1 MYTTYRLQRSAQ
13 SQGDI
18 FAHLCAILLYSNVN
32 VPYSLTRKFATCPQM
47 SGDLIQL
54 PPCRVEYTALQSAH
68 LAPGHLL
75 LQSSSRRNTPE
86 R

>member
-54 PPCRVEYTALQSAH
+54 PP
-68 LAPGHLL
+68 
-75 LQSSSRRNTPE
+75 
-86 R
+86 